1 MVRMSLNG
9 PRQKRRIEQL
19 ASSIVTRR
27 NQSALAIAL
36 LAGGGGYLYI
46 RNVQQQAADRR
57 KKLRAALRSATAW
70 TCTLHRHPWTS
81 SDTHMSVHNGTNLTS
96 KALPTGKT

>member
-1 MVRMSLNG
+1 MSLTG

-57 KKLRAALRSATAW
+57 KKLRAALRSAPAHS
-70 TCTLHRHPWTS
+70 LPVGAPLLDMLR
-81 SDTHMSVHNGTNLTS
+81 NGWL
-96 KALPTGKT
+96 K